1 LSREAADTRLGRLLA
16 IVPWI
21 AARDG
26 PTIQEV
32 CRRFNVA
39 EQDLLEDLNLLFLCG
54 IYPFTP
60 DVLVDVNIA
69 DGRVWISMADW
80 FRRPL
85 RLTPQEALALIS
97 AGQAFMAVPGADPEG
112 SLATALEKLQ
122 TVLGIGP
129 GEGLDVELA
138 DVSPGLL
145 DRLRR
150 ASQDRHKVRIGYYSY
165 GRDGHSERVVHPWRV
180 FNAGGQWY
188 LSSWCEK
195 AVGERLFRTD
205 RITEFEALDETFDD
219 DVPASPPK
227 VFTPSKDDPLWV
239 LDLERGAHW
248 VAEQYPNDGV
258 ETLPGGVLRVTLRA
272 GERAWLERLL
282 LRAGPYA
289 RVVQGDRELSAE
301 AARRVL
307 GRYR

>member
-1 LSREAADTRLGRLLA
+1 MSREAADTRLGRLLA

-26 PTIQEV
+26 PTIEEV
-32 CRRFNVA
+32 GRRFDVA

-85 RLTPQEALALIS
+85 RLTPQEALALVS
-97 AGQAFMAVPGADPEG
+97 AGQAFMAVPGADPQG
-112 SLATALEKLQ
+112 SLATALEKLE

-138 DVSPGLL
+138 DVRPGLI
-145 DRLRR
+145 DRLRN
-150 ASQDRHKVRIGYYSY
+150 ASESREKVRIGYYSY
-165 GRDGHSERVVHPWRV
+165 GRDGYSERVVHPWRV

-188 LSSWCEK
+188 LSAWCEK
-195 AVGERLFRTD
+195 AVGERLFRAD
-205 RITEFEALDETFDD
+205 RITEFEPLGETFHD
-219 DVPASPPK
+219 DVPAAAPK
-227 VFTPSKDDPLWV
+227 VFSPAEDDPVWV
-239 LDLERGAHW
+239 LDLERPAHW

-258 ETLPGGVLRVTLRA
+258 ESRPGGILRVTLRA

-282 LRAGPYA
+282 LRAGPVV
-289 RVVQGDRELSAE
+289 RVVQGDPGLGAD

-307 GRYR
+307 ARYR